1 MLLIVTKNSHTNI
14 KNIISKE
21 KNIEIGINKFNN
33 IVNKKI
39 INDIDSVNNKQMIID
54 KVCSFFVL

>member
-39 INDIDSVNNKQMIID
+39 INDIDSVNNKQTI
-54 KVCSFFVL
+54 

>member
-39 INDIDSVNNKQMIID
+39 INDIDSVNNKQTIID